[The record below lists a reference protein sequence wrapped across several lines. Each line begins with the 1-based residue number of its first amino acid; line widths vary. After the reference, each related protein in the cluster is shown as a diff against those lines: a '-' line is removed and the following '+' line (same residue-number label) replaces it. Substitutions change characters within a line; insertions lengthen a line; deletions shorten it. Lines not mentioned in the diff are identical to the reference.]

1 MTLTREQRGWA
12 LLAAGAVVALGFHV
26 LGGAYDGWALGLGS
40 IAEPTGRHL
49 LFLLY
54 FTLFGTAAALLVAA
68 GLLQAFHDD
77 RWWPGWEDRPFLLRA
92 VAMAVLVP
100 VVLRLLVLGGQPITD
115 DESLYRFAAELLL
128 QGRVTA
134 ESHPW
139 RLFFSHAFLVNDGE
153 MYPQYFLGWPGFL
166 AVGVALGVPGF
177 VNAALSALTVP
188 PLYLLVRELT
198 GRLQAQVVTVLFLLS
213 PMLQLLAA
221 TELSHTSALFALAW
235 TAWLAHR
242 SVAEPGAW
250 WPAALLGLA
259 FSVAF
264 FIRPLTAVG
273 IGAPFLVF
281 WAVGW
286 WRAGRPAAPAA
297 AFLAPSA
304 AMAGLFLLVNQA
316 QTGSPL
322 QPAYLAWDA
331 YTRADGFRFSG
342 RNPMAAPEVPN
353 LVFAGAARAVR
364 TVSLG
369 LARLN
374 YALLGWPS
382 AFLFLPLA
390 LGARRTGVLWAS
402 AGFFLLLHA
411 SLQDPGIDTVGPV
424 HFTEL
429 ALPVLVL
436 TGVGLARGA
445 AWVGAQLGEGGPGG
459 EGAVGAPAAE
469 AAPMVGAPGGSGRS
483 AIGPGE
489 GGPGGDAGG
498 RAAEH
503 LPAGSRMM
511 LAAVAALILCNVVL
525 YAPARLKAVGTVATL
540 VSVPATVLERAGLE
554 NAVVFSSLPWA
565 LACNPLVAVPSR
577 PFVFWWPVNEP
588 GFTDDVLHA
597 NHLGTEMDRRL
608 MATHFPDRTGW
619 ILHWDRS
626 RCTLDLLPL
635 DDPAAAEVP
644 DGVMTVGPAGP
655 VRWDPSHPP
664 TGELPPEF
672 SP

>member
-54 FTLFGTAAALLVAA
+54 FTLFGVAAAVLVAA

-77 RWWPGWEDRPFLLRA
+77 RWWPGWSDRAFLLRA
-92 VAMAVLVP
+92 VVVALLVP

-188 PLYLLVRELT
+188 PLYLLVRELA

-221 TELSHTSALFALAW
+221 TELSHTSALFALTW

-242 SVAEPGAW
+242 SVSEPGAW
-250 WPAALLGLA
+250 WPPALLGLA

-273 IGAPFLVF
+273 IGGPFLAF

-304 AMAGLFLLVNQA
+304 AVAGLFLLVNQA

-353 LVFAGAARAVR
+353 LVLAGLDQAVR

-402 AGFFLLLHA
+402 AGVFLLLHA

-429 ALPVLVL
+429 ALPVLAL

-445 AWVGAQLGEGGPGG
+445 AWVGERLGGGAPGREGAVRAPAPDIDAVGVASRGSGSGRFGDGGPGD
-459 EGAVGAPAAE
+459 AA
-469 AAPMVGAPGGSGRS
+469 GSVPER
-483 AIGPGE
+483 
-489 GGPGGDAGG
+489 
-498 RAAEH
+498 
-503 LPAGSRMM
+503 LPAGSRVM
-511 LAAVAALILCNVVL
+511 LAAVAALLLGNVVL

-565 LACNPLVAVPSR
+565 LACNPSVAVPSR

-588 GFTDDVLHA
+588 GFTDEIVHA
-597 NHLGTEMDRRL
+597 NHLGTEVDRRL
-608 MATHFPDRTGW
+608 MAKHFPDRTGW
-619 ILHWDRS
+619 ILHWNRS

-655 VRWDPSHPP
+655 VRWDPSHLP
-664 TGELPPEF
+664 TGELPPGF